1 MNTEKRVYCESLSHW
16 CESIEEAAQL
26 GECNTF
32 WLQTQLE
39 KVGRA
44 ETLNGNVF
52 TYKVKT
58 EAKEDWRAENLKKA
72 RESRKKVVICL
83 ETGDRF
89 DSCKT
94 AAKYLNM
101 SAMYL
106 SKKLHDDK
114 IFTKDGRRYVYEE
127 NVELVKSDEF
137 SKVPLSELQKNHR
150 IKSNVGY
157 YCIQTGERF
166 ATIKEI
172 SEKLDIPEDTISMG
186 INNFGKYV
194 ALGGYVYAPVVKV
207 IKAKETKKVGKRR
220 TKAERILV
228 CLQTGEEFAS
238 CSRVAAIVG
247 CHPTWVS
254 TCMKN
259 DGQFKKN
266 GKTYVF
272 KTSMSPAVKQDGNI
286 IVCEDDDT
294 RFESMELFSKYV
306 GESVNLVSNIF
317 KNNGKYITKDGYV
330 FVLKKASTQLQAEI
344 DTLPVKEIEKVEEEK
359 PVQKIE
365 EPKVVKSVQVSTPA
379 PVVNTIV
386 KTPKVRNEK
395 FDERIVLEDTVISF
409 TRKGLY
415 KEAIIICESLE
426 KIYIKD

>member
-16 CESIEEAAQL
+16 CKSIEEAAQL
-26 GECNTF
+26 GECNMF

-39 KVGRA
+39 KAGRA

-52 TYKVKT
+52 TYKVK
-58 EAKEDWRAENLKKA
+58 AKEDWRAENLKKA

-94 AAKYLNM
+94 AAKYLNI

-114 IFTKDGRRYVYEE
+114 TFTKDGKRYVYEE
-127 NVELVKSDEF
+127 NVELVKSNEF
-137 SKVPLSELQKNHR
+137 SNVPLSGLEANR
-150 IKSNVGY
+150 TIKSNVGY
-157 YCIQTGERF
+157 VCIQTGERF
-166 ATIKEI
+166 ITIKEI
-172 SEKLDIPEDTISMG
+172 AEKLDVPEDTIKMG

-194 ALGGYVYAPVVKV
+194 ALGGYVYIPVVDI
-207 IKAKETKKVGKRR
+207 IKEPKQNNTQKRR

-238 CSRVAAIVG
+238 CVKVATIAG

-254 TCMKN
+254 TCMKK

-266 GKTYVF
+266 GRTYVF
-272 KTSMSPAVKQDGNI
+272 KTSISPIVKQDGNI
-286 IVCEDDDT
+286 IVCENNNT
-294 RFESMELFSKYV
+294 HFESMELFSKYV
-306 GESVNLVSNIF
+306 GESINLVSNIF
-317 KNNGKYITKDGYV
+317 KHNGKYITKDGYV
-330 FVLKKASTQLQAEI
+330 FVLKKASKQLQAEI
-344 DTLPVKEIEKVEEEK
+344 NTLQTEEIKQVEEQ

-365 EPKVVKSVQVSTPA
+365 ESKVVESVQVSTPA
-379 PVVNTIV
+379 STPVVITT
-386 KTPKVRNEK
+386 KTLKVNNEK
-395 FDERIVLEDTVISF
+395 FDEQVVLEDTVISF
-409 TRKGLY
+409 MKKKLY
-415 KEAIIICESLE
+415 KEAAIICDSLE
-426 KIYIKD
+426 KIYIKK

>member
-1 MNTEKRVYCESLSHW
+1 MNTEKRVYCESLNHW
-16 CESIEEAAQL
+16 CESIQEAAQI
-26 GECNTF
+26 GECNDQ
-32 WLQTQLE
+32 WLQNQLE
-39 KVGRA
+39 KVGRV
-44 ETLNGNVF
+44 ETLNGRVF
-52 TYKVKT
+52 TYKVKA
-58 EAKEDWRAENLKKA
+58 EAICDWRTNNIKKA
-72 RESRKKVVICL
+72 QASRKKAVICL
-83 ETGDRF
+83 ETGDKF
-89 DSCKT
+89 ESCKL
-94 AAKYLNM
+94 AAEHLGITPL
-101 SAMYL
+101 YL

-114 IFTKDGRRYVYEE
+114 VCNLNGKRYVYAE

-137 SKVPLSELQKNHR
+137 SKVPLSELQKNHL

-172 SEKLDIPEDTISMG
+172 SEKLDVPEDTISMG

-207 IKAKETKKVGKRR
+207 VKAKKTKKVGKRR
-220 TKAERILV
+220 TKAERVLV

-238 CSRVAAIVG
+238 CARVAAVAG
-247 CHPTWVS
+247 CHPSWVS

-272 KTSMSPAVKQDGNI
+272 KTSMSPAIKQDGNI
-286 IVCEDDDT
+286 IVCEDNDT

-330 FVLKKASTQLQAEI
+330 FVLKKASTQLQTEI
-344 DTLPVKEIEKVEEEK
+344 DALPVKEIEKVEEKK

-379 PVVNTIV
+379 PVANTIV
-386 KTPKVRNEK
+386 KTPKVHNEK

-426 KIYIKD
+426 KIYIKA